1 LVIFTVCFGVVASRW
16 SFGDGSPD
24 TTARYV
30 AHAYTAPGTYTVVL
44 TVTDDRGGWA
54 AVSHSVEAVV
64 SNSPPQAGFTSACA
78 GLTCTFSDG
87 SFDYDGTVVGYHWT
101 FGDGESADGPHP
113 VHTYAA
119 PGVYHVQLVVTDDR
133 SATGEAAQ
141 DVPAAS
147 PDDPVIGLVGAGLR
161 FCVPFS
167 GGSTRVCGARG
178 AMGINNLGG
187 GTLHWTATKSGA
199 WLRILPQSGT
209 TLPGMQS
216 GMQVWVVDS
225 GVAPGFYLGWIKIS
239 ATGVINSPQTMPVYF
254 TKR

>member
-1 LVIFTVCFGVVASRW
+1 MPDVGHSLSQEPLSLAVQVSVRPPRLVIFTVCFGVVASRW

-30 AHAYTAPGTYTVVL
+30 AHAYTAPGTYPVVL

-119 PGVYHVQLVVTDDR
+119 PGVYHCVNSG
-133 SATGEAAQ
+133 SATWEQVARELAGNLGIQPNLDLMTMEQ
-141 DVPAAS
+141 VQMKAS
-147 PDDPVIGLVGAGLR
+147 RPR
-161 FCVPFS
+161 FCALATDKIAAAGFPMPSWQDAIGRWLASRNV
-167 GGSTRVCGARG
+167 GS
-178 AMGINNLGG
+178 
-187 GTLHWTATKSGA
+187 
-199 WLRILPQSGT
+199 QS
-209 TLPGMQS
+209 
-216 GMQVWVVDS
+216 
-225 GVAPGFYLGWIKIS
+225 K
-239 ATGVINSPQTMPVYF
+239 
-254 TKR
+254 